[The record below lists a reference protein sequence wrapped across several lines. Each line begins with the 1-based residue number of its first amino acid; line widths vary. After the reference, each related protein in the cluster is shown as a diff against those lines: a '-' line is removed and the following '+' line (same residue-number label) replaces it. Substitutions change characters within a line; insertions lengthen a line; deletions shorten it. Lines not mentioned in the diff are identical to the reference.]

1 MKKNKSVIVFTDI
14 KEFTLKSSLLGVK
27 GITQI
32 LDKQDAIIIP
42 LVEEYNGS
50 IIKTIG
56 DAFMIVFGNA
66 QDAIKCM
73 IEVQKKFKLYNQT
86 INDEIYKIKLKIS
99 LDEGEL
105 IQRETIKGEDFF
117 GEAVNIS
124 SRLENITPEEKI
136 FITEKIFEEI
146 KNENEFKISP
156 LGEKE
161 FQGILHSI
169 KIFEVLY

>member
-42 LVEEYNGS
+42 LVEEYNWS

-56 DAFMIVFGNA
+56 DAFMIVFWNPKN
-66 QDAIKCM
+66 AIKCM

-99 LDEGEL
+99 LDEWG
-105 IQRETIKGEDFF
+105 IM
-117 GEAVNIS
+117 VNNGW
-124 SRLENITPEEKI
+124 LK
-136 FITEKIFEEI
+136 
-146 KNENEFKISP
+146 
-156 LGEKE
+156 
-161 FQGILHSI
+161 
-169 KIFEVLY
+169 